1 VSEQRELREG
11 AELYAVYLPSK
22 EKERSVYRVG
32 QHGVKS
38 ILVSEEHGQGAV
50 VPWIR
55 ISMDDGEVYL
65 VNAAWVECVKL
76 KQKDKVV

>member
-1 VSEQRELREG
+1 MSEQRELREG
-11 AELYAVYLPSK
+11 AELYAVYLPGR
-22 EKERSVYRVG
+22 ERNDYKVG
-32 QHGVKS
+32 QRGVKS
-38 ILVSEEHGQGAV
+38 IRVSEEHGQGAA